1 MIKAI
6 FGLIIGLVVISFV
19 LAFPVGY
26 IMNVVKFAQLDFKQ
40 PIKAEIVRGIGIVS
54 GPIGSIMG
62 FVKIEDN

>member
-6 FGLIIGLVVISFV
+6 FGLIIGLVVISVV
-19 LAFPVGY
+19 LAFPV
-26 IMNVVKFAQLDFKQ
+26 
-40 PIKAEIVRGIGIVS
+40 KAEIVLGIGIVS

>member
-6 FGLIIGLVVISFV
+6 FGLIIGLVVISVV

-26 IMNVVKFAQLDFKQ
+26 IMNAVKFARLDFKQ